1 MPVPGQLIDLEAV
14 WRSAGQRVTTAEMGM
29 SSSQDPATSTAGN
42 PPHFGQ
48 WMLPHVV
55 TFTGVV
61 GSISRVYRAS
71 DEALKDNPDNA
82 ALMRNDLGIME
93 CVEGRQRA
101 VALLNWHIEPENDK
115 DQRQKDIA
123 AYATTAF
130 QRIPRFMQLRE
141 NLLHATWFG
150 RYATKLKWG
159 WQQVSN
165 RNIVQIRAWR
175 PVHGDKLVFRYD
187 PDTREWD
194 DDQLGIRVGNNYS
207 NSTLIGD
214 KWPVTRA
221 QFVSPTDWGMAY
233 FIRPHERNLIA
244 VHRHYIEDGEYD
256 IPQNAGRIHG
266 VGLRSRIYWTW
277 YQKQETLAWMM
288 EYLERSAG
296 GFEIWYYPWGN
307 PTARE
312 ETRKAAIERTSMGR
326 NVVMVPKQ
334 VGPDQFGQWYDRVEP
349 SMAGVAQ
356 IQDLVMNYFGAS
368 IKRYILGQ
376 TLTTEAAGTGLG
388 SNLADVHLAT
398 FLSIVK
404 YDATLLEETITNDL
418 LDPWFRANFPLERFR
433 LTFRIDT
440 ESEDAAEKLQAAQQA
455 YNMGLALREQDIYDL
470 LGFAKP
476 DPTDAVLSLAK
487 QQQQQMSMQNQQ
499 AQQQMAMQQAMTPQ
513 APPGSDQGAAPAPP
527 EGDDGGGDGYGAD
540 APTAPYGDDTTLPYA
555 RPDSERFV
563 PDYGDASADE
573 SCPECGNTDIGYSRS
588 DVHAMSCPC
597 GHRWRNYGDDDL
609 DAVDTS
615 DFDADERDEWEDLR
629 TAFDSAHPSARPSLK
644 ASMLA
649 LAGR

>member
-14 WRSAGQRVTTAEMGM
+14 WKSAGQRAASPEFGMGD
-29 SSSQDPATSTAGN
+29 SSDPATQTAGN

-61 GSISRVYRAS
+61 GSIAKVYRPS

-82 ALMRNDLGIME
+82 ALMRNDLTIME

-101 VALLNWHIEPENDK
+101 VALLNWHIEPEDDK
-115 DQRQKDIA
+115 DQHQKDVASYA
-123 AYATTAF
+123 ATCF
-130 QRIPRFMQLRE
+130 ERIPRFMQLRE

-150 RYATKLKWG
+150 RYGTKLKWG
-159 WQQVSN
+159 WDRVKGRQVCALK
-165 RNIVQIRAWR
+165 AWR
-175 PVHGDKLVFRYD
+175 PVHGDKIVFRYD

-194 DDQLGIRVGNNYS
+194 EDQIGIRVGNNYS
-207 NSTLIGD
+207 TSTLIGD

-221 QFVSPTDWGMAY
+221 HHVAPTDWGMAY

-307 PTARE
+307 PVAKE
-312 ETRKAAIERTSMGR
+312 ETRKAAIDRTAMGR
-326 NVVMVPKQ
+326 NVVMVPKM
-334 VGPDQFGQWYDRVEP
+334 VGPDTFGQWYDRVEP
-349 SMAGVAQ
+349 SMAGVTA
-356 IQDLVMNYFGAS
+356 IQDLVMNYFGAA

-376 TLTTEAAGTGLG
+376 TLTTESQGTGLG

-404 YDATLLEETITNDL
+404 YDATLLEETITNDI
-418 LDPWFRANFPLERFR
+418 LDPWFRANFPLEKFR
-433 LTFRIDT
+433 LRFRIDT
-440 ESEDAAEKLQAAQQA
+440 ETENAQEKLAAAQAAYQ
-455 YNMGLALREQDIYDL
+455 MGLALREQDIYDM

-476 DPTDAVLSLAK
+476 DPTDAVLSQVRMQQIQMDMQAK
-487 QQQQQMSMQNQQ
+487 QQQQQMAM
-499 AQQQMAMQQAMTPQ
+499 QMAMQPQ
-513 APPGSDQGAAPAPP
+513 QPAPGDP
-527 EGDDGGGDGYGAD
+527 NAMPADDGGGEDPGAGDDGYGAG
-540 APTAPYGDDTTLPYA
+540 APSGPIP
-555 RPDSERFV
+555 
-563 PDYGDASADE
+563 DE
-573 SCPECGNTDIGYSRS
+573 SPMPYSRPS
-588 DVHAMSCPC
+588 DDRYTVDDLA
-597 GHRWRNYGDDDL
+597 GGDSDANSDADL
-609 DAVDTS
+609 DAIDL
-615 DFDADERDEWEDLR
+615 DAIDLDAIDLDAIDPDEIQEFAELQL
-629 TAFDSAHPSARPSLK
+629 AYESAHPNARPALK
-644 ASMLA
+644 RAMMA
-649 LAGR
+649 LAGA